1 MGVLSQ
7 SVEFLASRIRQIGI
21 FLALI
26 VIVVLF
32 QILTDGRLLTAGNVS
47 NIIVQ
52 NSYILILAIGMVMVI
67 IAGHIDLSVGSVAAF
82 VGAMS
87 GVMIQS
93 WGMEWWIA
101 ILGSLLIGAIVGAW
115 QGFWV
120 AYVGIPAFIVTLAGM
135 LIFRGLTQIVLGN
148 RQITPFPTEYRQL
161 GGGYLFPGLFPA
173 STSPAEWIT
182 VGLGI
187 LALLML
193 VGSQLKSR
201 IARSKTG
208 LETEP
213 FAWFITKLVFTA
225 VLVLG
230 MTYLL
235 GIAPG
240 SRGTPIVLIVLG
252 VLVVVYTSVMNRSVF
267 GRHIYAR
274 GGNLHAAQLSG
285 IKTQKVDFYLFV
297 NMGVLAALAGI
308 VFTGRLN
315 SAGPGAGNLFELDAI
330 AASFIGGA
338 AVTGGIGTVIGA
350 IIGGLI
356 MGVLNNGMSLMGV
369 SIDYQQFIKGLVLLL
384 AVAFDV
390 FNKRRSGGR
399 RANKASAAT
408 ESIRVEEAKA
418 EATKADATAGPAGT
432 PEK

>member
-1 MGVLSQ
+1 MSAITEAAG
-7 SVEFLASRIRQIGI
+7 FLLGRIREIGI
-21 FLALI
+21 FIALI
-26 VIVVLF
+26 VIMVLF
-32 QILTDGRLLTAGNVS
+32 QVLTDGRLLTAGNVS

-52 NSYILILAIGMVMVI
+52 NSYILILAIGMVMII

-87 GVMIQS
+87 GVMIQD
-93 WGMEWWIA
+93 WGAPWWVAIIA
-101 ILGSLLIGAIVGAW
+101 SLVIGAIVGAW

-148 RQITPFPTEYRQL
+148 QQITPFPTEYRQL
-161 GGGYLFPGLFPA
+161 GGGYLFPNLFPA

-182 VGLGI
+182 VGLGV

-193 VGSQLKSR
+193 VGSQVKGR
-201 IARSKTG
+201 ATRVKHG
-208 LETEP
+208 LESEP
-213 FAWFITKLVFTA
+213 FAWFVTKLAFTGL
-225 VLVLG
+225 LVLG
-230 MTYLL
+230 LTYLL

-240 SRGTPIVLIVLG
+240 SRGTPVVLIVLG
-252 VLVVVYTSVMNRSVF
+252 VLVVAYTAVMNRSIF
-267 GRHIYAR
+267 GRQIYAR

-285 IKTQKVDFYLFV
+285 IKTQRVDFYLFV
-297 NMGVLAALAGI
+297 NMGVLAALAGL

-338 AVTGGIGTVIGA
+338 AVTGGIGTVTGA

-356 MGVLNNGMSLMGV
+356 MGVLNNGMSLLGV
-369 SIDYQQFIKGLVLLL
+369 STDYQQFIKGLVLLL

-390 FNKRRSGGR
+390 YNKRRS
-399 RANKASAAT
+399 
-408 ESIRVEEAKA
+408 
-418 EATKADATAGPAGT
+418 AGAGS
-432 PEK
+432 

>member
-1 MGVLSQ
+1 MSAITEAAG
-7 SVEFLASRIRQIGI
+7 FLLGRIREIGI
-21 FLALI
+21 FIALI

-32 QILTDGRLLTAGNVS
+32 QVLTDGRLLTAGNVS

-52 NSYILILAIGMVMVI
+52 NSYILILAIGMVMII

-87 GVMIQS
+87 GVMIQD
-93 WGMEWWIA
+93 WGSPWWVAIIA
-101 ILGSLLIGAIVGAW
+101 SLVIGAIVGAW

-148 RQITPFPTEYRQL
+148 QQITPFPTEYRQL
-161 GGGYLFPGLFPA
+161 GGGYLFPNLFPA

-182 VGLGI
+182 VGLGV

-193 VGSQLKSR
+193 VGSQVKGR
-201 IARSKTG
+201 ATRVKHG
-208 LETEP
+208 LESEP
-213 FAWFITKLVFTA
+213 FAWFVTKLAFTGL
-225 VLVLG
+225 LVLG
-230 MTYLL
+230 LTYLL

-240 SRGTPIVLIVLG
+240 SRGTPVVLIVLG
-252 VLVVVYTSVMNRSVF
+252 VLVVAYTAVMNRSIF

-285 IKTQKVDFYLFV
+285 IKTQRVDFYLFV
-297 NMGVLAALAGI
+297 NMGVLAALAGL

-338 AVTGGIGTVIGA
+338 AVTGGIGTVTGA

-356 MGVLNNGMSLMGV
+356 MGVLNNGMSLLGV
-369 SIDYQQFIKGLVLLL
+369 STDYQQFIKGMVLLL

-390 FNKRRSGGR
+390 FNKRRSAAGR
-399 RANKASAAT
+399 VKAP
-408 ESIRVEEAKA
+408 KA
-418 EATKADATAGPAGT
+418 EKVIDAAKEQT
-432 PEK
+432 PVA